1 MVSSTFQTTPWFS
14 GVWRFTGSAY
24 EDNTLAAQR
33 SSGAASP
40 SLSDTNDFLYLGSES
55 RFDLAAF
62 TLDINGTIGTPK
74 WEYYNGS
81 AWKEFVPVHEYDF
94 TTSGAE
100 EFGRLADWAAVAFSN
115 SAPHSATPPDTTSR
129 FWVRVSSPTSVTTA
143 PTISQIHMRPYAA
156 YCRAEDV
163 ANLLQVASFDDTN
176 DPTRQTVED
185 SIAAAQSY
193 IDYYTQ
199 KSWRVNYQKDEF
211 HEFNTA
217 GFTLARKD
225 AFKMI
230 SVDVWNGG
238 EFETRTEG
246 RDSDYF
252 LVPDRN
258 IIYWARYFILPARFA
273 SAASRLAWW
282 GYGEF
287 VLPVKVSY
295 LYGRNIYTDEREGR
309 LAFDI
314 ARKLAAIDIF
324 TSHDYSVLVAS
335 GSDKVSM
342 ETKIR
347 EWKEDTD
354 NNLESLKSWQVF

>member
-143 PTISQIHMRPYAA
+143 PTISYEAI
-156 YCRAEDV
+156 CC
-163 ANLLQVASFDDTN
+163 
-176 DPTRQTVED
+176 
-185 SIAAAQSY
+185 
-193 IDYYTQ
+193 
-199 KSWRVNYQKDEF
+199 
-211 HEFNTA
+211 
-217 GFTLARKD
+217 
-225 AFKMI
+225 
-230 SVDVWNGG
+230 
-238 EFETRTEG
+238 
-246 RDSDYF
+246 
-252 LVPDRN
+252 
-258 IIYWARYFILPARFA
+258 IL
-273 SAASRLAWW
+273 
-282 GYGEF
+282 
-287 VLPVKVSY
+287 
-295 LYGRNIYTDEREGR
+295 
-309 LAFDI
+309 
-314 ARKLAAIDIF
+314 
-324 TSHDYSVLVAS
+324 
-335 GSDKVSM
+335 
-342 ETKIR
+342 
-347 EWKEDTD
+347 
-354 NNLESLKSWQVF
+354 